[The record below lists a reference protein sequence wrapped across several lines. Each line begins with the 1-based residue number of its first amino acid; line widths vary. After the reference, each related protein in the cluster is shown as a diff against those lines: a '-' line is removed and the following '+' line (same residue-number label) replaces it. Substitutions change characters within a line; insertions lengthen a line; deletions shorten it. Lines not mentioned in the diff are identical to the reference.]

1 MQKMAFYKSGWMNLQ
16 VTSQPSGRL
25 SAATGGY
32 GCLWD
37 QFCARRVP
45 AKAIDECMEGLSNVA
60 VIHGD
65 IMVYGT
71 GDNEG
76 EAMQSHDVAFTALL
90 ECCRSKGLYKL
101 DRVAY
106 LGRVIIKDGI
116 SPDPEKVQAISD
128 MPKPVDVRVVQRLL
142 GVINYLFKFI
152 PQLSTIA
159 EPLRRLT
166 DKESEFDW

>member
-1 MQKMAFYKSGWMNLQ
+1 L
-16 VTSQPSGRL
+16 
-25 SAATGGY
+25 
-32 GCLWD
+32 
-37 QFCARRVP
+37 
-45 AKAIDECMEGLSNVA
+45 I
-60 VIHGD
+60 
-65 IMVYGT
+65 
-71 GDNEG
+71 
-76 EAMQSHDVAFTALL
+76 
-90 ECCRSKGLYKL
+90 L

-142 GVINYLFKFI
+142 GHVINYLFKFI

-166 DKESEFDW
+166 DKESEFDWLPQHEEAFSTIKKQITEAPVLRFFDVNGTSPSNVIART